1 VSLDVGT
8 VKQLGGLIGAI
19 ALTLPRIAAAFL
31 VLPLVSGQNMPAL
44 VRNSFFVS
52 LAILIYPLAAAAP
65 PVAAA
70 TGTWPLI
77 ILKEL
82 FIGVFIGFLFG
93 APFWA
98 ISAAGNLI
106 DTKIGSNTAML
117 LDPIQGHETSLTGQL
132 LSQLAAWLFLASGA
146 FTLFLDLLMR
156 SYTLWPVGH
165 MLPPLTVLGQNLA
178 IDQFGSLLTVALML
192 AAPALVVLS
201 LIDLC
206 LGLIN
211 RYAQQLNVFS
221 FSLAIKAWV
230 ATWIVL
236 LSLGT
241 FVEVV
246 TMRLFENRGLLRL
259 LQRIF

>member
-1 VSLDVGT
+1 VNPHLGPVE
-8 VKQLGGLIGAI
+8 QLGGMIGSV

-31 VLPLVSGQNMPAL
+31 VLPLLSGQNMPAL

-65 PVAAA
+65 AVSVA

-82 FIGVFIGFLFG
+82 FVGVFIGFLFG

-98 ISAAGNLI
+98 VSAAGNLI
-106 DTKIGSNTAML
+106 DTKVGSNIAVL
-117 LDPIQGHETSLTGQL
+117 FDPVQGHETSLTGQL
-132 LSQLAAWLFLASGA
+132 LAQLAAWLFLASGA

-156 SYTLWPVGH
+156 SYTLWPVGR

-178 IDQFGSLLTVALML
+178 IDQFSSLLTVALML

-221 FSLAIKAWV
+221 FALAIKAWV

-241 FVEVV
+241 FVEVI
-246 TMRLFENRGLLRL
+246 TLRLFEHRGLLRL
-259 LQRIF
+259 LQRVF